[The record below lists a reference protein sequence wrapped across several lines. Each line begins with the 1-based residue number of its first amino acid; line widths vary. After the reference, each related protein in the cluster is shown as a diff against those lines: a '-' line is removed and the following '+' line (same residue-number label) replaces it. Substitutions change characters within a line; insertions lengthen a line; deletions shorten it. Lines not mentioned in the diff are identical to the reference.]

1 MRSRIAT
8 LSLALAGVV
17 AAAATGASAAEPAGL
32 MPLEAMTFNDAIQP
46 VQYGP
51 GGSWVDSGGGNVPPG
66 AFPGGQEGPPNYETL
81 FVCRTMYNGSM
92 QLGKV
97 RPGLGG
103 CYFAY
108 SGSEVSMPSYQVLMG
123 GYYRWVRWNGG
134 IPGRAVQGG
143 NDVPPQSLPLF
154 VCQAPYGN
162 GMHPGKTRP
171 DWDSCDISWGGR
183 EVFVHGF
190 AVLAQ

>member
-1 MRSRIAT
+1 MHSRIAI
-8 LSLALAGVV
+8 LGLALAALV
-17 AAAATGASAAEPAGL
+17 AAAAVPSAAEPTSSLPPMALGASD
-32 MPLEAMTFNDAIQP
+32 PVER

-51 GGSWVDSGGGNVPPG
+51 GSGSWVDAGGGSVPPG

-123 GYYRWVRWNGG
+123 GYYHWVRWNGG

-143 NDVPPQSLPLF
+143 YDAPPQSMPLF

-190 AVLAQ
+190 AVLVQ